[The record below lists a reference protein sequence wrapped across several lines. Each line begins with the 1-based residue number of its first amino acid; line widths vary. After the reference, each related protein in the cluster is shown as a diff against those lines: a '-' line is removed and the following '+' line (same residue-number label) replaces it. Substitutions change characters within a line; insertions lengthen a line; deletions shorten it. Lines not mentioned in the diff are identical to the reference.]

1 VKSKYNLSSFASV
14 ILPVL
19 LRKKT
24 NKTPPVLFPHRV
36 VFPIFLH
43 LRGSQRILKSVRN
56 TGNESDKQAFN
67 ENSFDLFAK
76 KIEKRA
82 ARIEAKVSTERVTI
96 SGR

>member
-1 VKSKYNLSSFASV
+1 
-14 ILPVL
+14 
-19 LRKKT
+19 
-24 NKTPPVLFPHRV
+24 
-36 VFPIFLH
+36 